1 MSIFETSNSSSPNSE
16 FFYLSPSHD
25 ILYSTSDHSNTITL
39 DVPSYYISTRYG
51 KLAIRIYRNLLCS
64 KSIAK
69 LPQKHIRVDF
79 IKLFVNAFLKLK
91 SYKGQTEQ
99 SIKFISALPSIE
111 KVNKYIGKIEQ
122 VSSTMDKSKCDMNK
136 LVKRVALVKVIL
148 FVYENYFLKNDF
160 PFFNKYTEVLDS
172 YIKFYNTISDEM
184 LKKANNELKQ
194 ASNLFS
200 KKINDDFRD
209 TNDYINYYKNKKLK
223 MKNISRGISKKMFI
237 V

>member
-91 SYKGQTEQ
+91 EAVESSATPSDDELTSLINEYYNEESVNLPQEGKWYKLA
-99 SIKFISALPSIE
+99 SINSEGNSLFF
-111 KVNKYIGKIEQ
+111 
-122 VSSTMDKSKCDMNK
+122 TMDSNGK
-136 LVKRVALVKVIL
+136 LAFTKDQNQALAFLAKNEGTKL
-148 FVYENYFLKNDF
+148 SLQDQQGKFFFVNGL
-160 PFFNKYTEVLDS
+160 T
-172 YIKFYNTISDEM
+172 
-184 LKKANNELKQ
+184 
-194 ASNLFS
+194 
-200 KKINDDFRD
+200 DD
-209 TNDYINYYKNKKLK
+209 K
-223 MKNISRGISKKMFI
+223 
-237 V
+237 